1 VTSGWRGAPALRLAP
16 RRAAELG
23 VVCCAALSLAAAAPA
38 AEFRTGQPVMG
49 TVLQVIIVA
58 ADDATARALAAT
70 AIEEGRR
77 WDDLLTTWRAD
88 GELARLNAQAGQ
100 GVQRISPELAAALR
114 RMQAL
119 SRDTEAV
126 FDPGVGPLVAAWR
139 GPKPPLPPPVASAAT
154 RIATALQLAG
164 DQATLVAGAA
174 LDAGG
179 IGKGMALDAIG
190 ARLRQDGV
198 QAALLDFGGSS
209 QLAIGAP
216 PDSPDGW
223 PVVIGGLAP
232 DHALGGLTLRDAAL
246 STSRAGAGPSAA
258 GPIID
263 PRSGAPIF
271 TPRLATVRAA
281 DATTAEAWSKVVI
294 VLGGPGATRARAHGC
309 EVILD
314 EEAGREFSPR

>member
-1 VTSGWRGAPALRLAP
+1 MSAPIPTRRRWRGGRGTLA
-16 RRAAELG
+16 G
-23 VVCCAALSLAAAAPA
+23 CAALLIASLATAVAA

-49 TVLQVIIVA
+49 TVLQVTIVA

-70 AIEEGRR
+70 AMAEGRR

-88 GELARLNAQAGQ
+88 GELARLNAQAGRGAQ
-100 GVQRISPELAAALR
+100 PISAELAAALR

-119 SRDTEAV
+119 SQETDAV

-139 GPKPPLPPPVASAAT
+139 GPRPPLPPPAASAAT
-154 RIATALQLAG
+154 RIATALQLDGAR
-164 DQATLVAGAA
+164 ATLLAGAA

-179 IGKGMALDAIG
+179 IGKGMALDAIA
-190 ARLRQDGV
+190 ARLRCDGV

-216 PDSPDGW
+216 PDSPAGW
-223 PVVIGGLAP
+223 PLVIGGLAP
-232 DHALGGLTLRDAAL
+232 DRALGALTLRDAAL
-246 STSRAGAGPSAA
+246 STSRAASGPNPA

-263 PRSGAPIF
+263 PRSGAPVL

-281 DATTAEAWSKVVI
+281 DATSAEAWSKVVV
-294 VLGGPGATRARAHGC
+294 VLGAAGAERARQHGY

-314 EEAGREFSPR
+314 EGPSH